1 MSNFTAKMHQ
11 IRFRLG
17 LRQDP
22 AGGAFSALQKSYLDL
37 KGPTSNGGREKGRGA
52 RWSTEGKGVTEERGG
67 KGKGGQGFEIWHP
80 H

>member
-1 MSNFTAKMHQ
+1 MHQ
-11 IRFRLG
+11 VRFRLG

-52 RWSTEGKGVTEERGG
+52 RARKERERRRRGEVREKEVRVSKFGIPTEMAG
-67 KGKGGQGFEIWHP
+67 HP
-80 H
+80 